1 MAAGHCVYTNTSVAF
16 ARHRTTSIG
25 RTRPSPADAVLSAG
39 SSKAML
45 RGRLLTHRALFASLH
60 LLTVAAGGRSAAARR
75 VPTIEAWS
83 AAGGVLTPTP
93 PPRSQANV
101 MAAAPR
107 VAAIAPTTCH
117 RVKPAAAN
125 GLGRTDISAA
135 GSVRSPGVTSGGAA
149 DPTARGSSQTAHI
162 APVP

>member
-45 RGRLLTHRALFASLH
+45 RERLLTHRALFASLH
-60 LLTVAAGGRSAAARR
+60 LLTLAAGGRSAAVRR

-83 AAGGVLTPTP
+83 AAGRVLT

-101 MAAAPR
+101 MAAAPTA
-107 VAAIAPTTCH
+107 AAIAPTTCH
-117 RVKPAAAN
+117 RFKPAAAKE
-125 GLGRTDISAA
+125 LGRAD
-135 GSVRSPGVTSGGAA
+135 GSVAGRVGSPGVPSGAGAA
-149 DPTARGSSQTAHI
+149 DATGR
-162 APVP
+162 

>member
-45 RGRLLTHRALFASLH
+45 RERLLSHRALFASLH
-60 LLTVAAGGRSAAARR
+60 LLTVAAGGRSAAVRR

-83 AAGGVLTPTP
+83 AAGRVLTPP
-93 PPRSQANV
+93 PWSQANV
-101 MAAAPR
+101 MAAAPTA
-107 VAAIAPTTCH
+107 AAIAPTTCH
-117 RVKPAAAN
+117 RVRPAAAKE
-125 GLGRTDISAA
+125 LGRAD
-135 GSVRSPGVTSGGAA
+135 GSVAGRVGSPGV
-149 DPTARGSSQTAHI
+149 P
-162 APVP
+162 

>member
-60 LLTVAAGGRSAAARR
+60 LLTAAAGGGSAAVRMGL
-75 VPTIEAWS
+75 TIEAWS
-83 AAGGVLTPTP
+83 AAGTGLTPAS

-101 MAAAPR
+101 IAAAAR
-107 VAAIAPTTCH
+107 AAAIAPTMCQ
-117 RVKPAAAN
+117 RVTPGAAN
-125 GLGRTDISAA
+125 GL
-135 GSVRSPGVTSGGAA
+135 
-149 DPTARGSSQTAHI
+149 
-162 APVP
+162 